1 MNREAEYQR
10 LLVLGRLAVEAGD
23 QARAAAAFGV
33 AALYARETGD
43 PSAAIQHIVAL
54 GAGEQHDLAYAAAVL
69 ALEEMQGSP
78 EAALMGYMAAL
89 SAGAIGRFPEGLDRA
104 RQGWPDLNHEQRER
118 LLQIYPELGACG
130 RNRLPPRSDVN

>member
-10 LLVLGRLAVEAGD
+10 LLVLGRLAVDAGD
-23 QARAAAAFGV
+23 QARAASAFGI
-33 AALYARETGD
+33 AALYSPDDAV
-43 PSAAIQHIVAL
+43 AVVQHIVAL

-89 SAGAIGRFPEGLDRA
+89 SAGAIGRFPEGLEQARA
-104 RQGWPDLNHEQRER
+104 VWPDLNQEQRER